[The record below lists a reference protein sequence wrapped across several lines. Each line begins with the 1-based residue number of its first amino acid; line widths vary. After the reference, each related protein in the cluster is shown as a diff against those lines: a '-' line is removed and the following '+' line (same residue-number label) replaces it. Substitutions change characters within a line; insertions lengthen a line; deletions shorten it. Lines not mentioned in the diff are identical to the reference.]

1 MKTTQNPPPPIAE
14 EERLDETPIISHIV
28 KKSIEEHSFSI
39 DNTRTMKTTQKNNN
53 NDAEEEEEE
62 VSGEAAYGE
71 TTYLWSSVKVL
82 SIIVGCASSF
92 FLQSSSFLQ

>member
-1 MKTTQNPPPPIAE
+1 MKTQKKKKKNDDAE
-14 EERLDETPIISHIV
+14 E
-28 KKSIEEHSFSI
+28 
-39 DNTRTMKTTQKNNN
+39 
-53 NDAEEEEEE
+53 EEEEEE

-92 FLQSSSFLQ
+92 SFFSSVLLSFNK